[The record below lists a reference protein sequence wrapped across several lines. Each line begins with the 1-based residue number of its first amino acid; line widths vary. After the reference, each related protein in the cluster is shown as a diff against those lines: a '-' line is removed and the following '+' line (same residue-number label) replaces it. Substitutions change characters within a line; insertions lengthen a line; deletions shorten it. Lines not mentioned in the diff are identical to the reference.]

1 MDTVAQTVS
10 VPTDKQAE
18 ILGKCKDVISKK
30 KVTKRQFQSLIGSL
44 MFIHKCVR
52 SSRMFTNR
60 LLEALRNCTDQFI
73 KITGQ
78 VRQDIAWFLEFLP
91 KFNGKAQYVH
101 VLPSQ
106 AHTIAIDASLERV
119 GGVWADQVYSIS

>member
-1 MDTVAQTVS
+1 MFGSYCGHCNTVS
-10 VPTDKQAE
+10 GPTDKQAE

-60 LLEALRNCTDQFI
+60 LLEALRNCTDQFV
-73 KITGQ
+73 KINGDVKQ
-78 VRQDIAWFLEFLP
+78 YIAWFMEFLP

-101 VLPSQ
+101 VLPS
-106 AHTIAIDASLERV
+106 
-119 GGVWADQVYSIS
+119 